1 MTKDLIE
8 RIDLLEAKL
17 KMADEQLF
25 AQEQVLAWLL
35 AQQPHE
41 AALNFLQAQANELDG
56 NPKFVEFVALLDSLS
71 ESVQERYASR
81 ASAQAR

>member
-1 MTKDLIE
+1 MATDLIE
-8 RIDLLEAKL
+8 RIELLEAKL

-35 AQQPHE
+35 AQQPQE
-41 AALNFLQAQANELDG
+41 AALNFLQSQANELDG
-56 NPKFVEFVALLDSLS
+56 NPKFVELVALLDSLS
-71 ESVQERYASR
+71 ESVRERHASC